1 MVVAGALGDIGSAL
15 FAVIGVL
22 AALRERERSG
32 VGQQVD
38 VAMYDAMIAISDMP
52 PLLWSM
58 GAPERWAA
66 AGSLGVCAGFRA
78 RDGHF
83 VVAVFREHQFERL
96 AAAVGHPEWSRDPR
110 FATREGWAQHT
121 DSVIRPALEHW
132 ARDKSKLEAS
142 RELCAQGIVAGPSNT
157 AADLA
162 RRSARRGPRHADR
175 GAAPRQRTRRC
186 WWSAIRSS
194 SRAWPR
200 GRSGASP
207 SLGQHTD
214 ETLRGDL
221 GLSEREIEDLRRRGA
236 IG

>member
-1 MVVAGALGDIGSAL
+1 
-15 FAVIGVL
+15 
-22 AALRERERSG
+22 
-32 VGQQVD
+32 
-38 VAMYDAMIAISDMP
+38 MYDAMIAISDMP

-58 GAPERWAA
+58 GAPEKWAA
-66 AGSLGVCAGFRA
+66 SGSLGVCAGFRA

-96 AAAVGHPEWSRDPR
+96 AAAVGHPEWTKDPR

-132 ARDKSKLEAS
+132 ARDKSKLDAS

-157 AADLA
+157 AADLRADPHVAA
-162 RRSARRGPRHADR
+162 RDMLIEVPRPDGGNPMLVVGNPVKLSRMAEGPVRRF
-175 GAAPRQRTRRC
+175 
-186 WWSAIRSS
+186 
-194 SRAWPR
+194 
-200 GRSGASP
+200 P

-221 GLSEREIEDLRRRGA
+221 GLSAAEIEDLRRRGA